1 MRKDTYTLVVDSI
14 TESEEYY
21 KKYFGW
27 GAEQKSMSFLMM
39 DTDSPLRFGLVEK
52 RYLME
57 NLGMKE
63 EELPT
68 NSFCTWLYDS
78 KEELRL
84 EEKELL
90 KKGLLQIGDIGHFF
104 KDQRGMIWELRV
116 KGDVI

>member
-1 MRKDTYTLVVDSI
+1 MRKYTYTLVVDNI

-27 GAEQKSMSFLMM
+27 KTEQKNTSFMM
-39 DTDSPLRFGLVEK
+39 VDTESPLRFGLVEK
-52 RYLME
+52 KYLMK
-57 NLGMKE
+57 NLGVKE

-78 KEELRL
+78 KEELAL
-84 EEKELL
+84 EKEELL
-90 KKGLLQIGDIGHFF
+90 KKGLLQIGSIGCFF